1 MVDKTSLRY
10 LKKLDATLQK
20 INPTQGIYAHA
31 LLCLI
36 GQTARVL
43 QFRLATQASIGGSSP
58 HAENSERPSEEQENI
73 PIAGEEPQA
82 PVSTKNVKKTAR
94 KTKGKGNGLMHLL
107 YAQMS
112 FRFAI

>member
-1 MVDKTSLRY
+1 MSDWANSTCVAISPS
-10 LKKLDATLQK
+10 
-20 INPTQGIYAHA
+20 NPGVYW
-31 LLCLI
+31 
-36 GQTARVL
+36 R
-43 QFRLATQASIGGSSP
+43 SSP

-107 YAQMS
+107 YALQMS